1 MRTRLSIIAML
12 AVVALVATCCSV
24 DNDNNGYPSM
34 SQMMGNN
41 GQMPGSGMGPGN
53 MMPGVMGGSDTSGN
67 DLQDFDISLNTASLT
82 SDTETIPT
90 DENDESYEDYVEH
103 SSFTETVSIE
113 YADDKATIGNLPEG
127 VEATVD
133 GAGVI
138 INSTIK
144 GVNYELK
151 GSTSDGY
158 FKIYSEKK
166 FQLTLNGV
174 TLTNTT
180 GAAINIQSG
189 KRAFVTL
196 ADGTTNSLTDGSSYN
211 TPDGEDEK
219 GAFFSEGQLIFNGKG
234 SLEVTGNK
242 KHGIV
247 SDDYIRFRAGTNI
260 YVTTA
265 KGHGVKTNDY
275 VVIGG
280 GVLNIEVSGTAK
292 KGISTD
298 GYVLVTGGRTTIFT
312 SGEGEYDDEEGDVS
326 GAAGIKADSYFQMDG
341 GQLNIK
347 STGAGG
353 KGINTDG
360 EIIINDGDIQVITT
374 GKAFTYG
381 DLDSKAKG
389 IKSDTDV
396 TVNGGTVKIKTMGG
410 EGSEGLEA
418 KGVMNINGGEIE
430 IASYDDCINSAGDMT
445 ISGGYIYAFATN
457 NDAIDSNGN
466 LYIKGGV
473 IVALGASG
481 AECAIDAAEGKNL
494 YISGGTVIGIGGSNA
509 SFPASSSS
517 QMSMAF
523 QASITA
529 GNTITVSD
537 GSKGLLS
544 FTVKRNYQSGL
555 FLISSPELQNGTSYT
570 IYTGSSV
577 SGDDW
582 HGLYTTP
589 TVSNLG
595 SELGSVT
602 AQATAGGSNQG
613 GPGGMGGRP

>member
-1 MRTRLSIIAML
+1 MRKRLSILTLM
-12 AVVALVATCCSV
+12 AVVSLVATCCSV
-24 DNDNNGYPSM
+24 EDDNSGYPSM
-34 SQMMGNN
+34 NEMMGNG
-41 GQMPGSGMGPGN
+41 GQMPGG
-53 MMPGVMGGSDTSGN
+53 MMPNNMGGSDTSGN
-67 DLQDFDISLNTASLT
+67 DLQDFDIAINTTPLSNE
-82 SDTETIPT
+82 TENIPT
-90 DENDESYEDYVEH
+90 SENDESYEDFVEH
-103 SSFTETVSIE
+103 SSFTETVSIR
-113 YADDKATIGNLPEG
+113 YADGNATVSSLPEG

-133 GAGVI
+133 GAGVT
-138 INSTIK
+138 INSTIG
-144 GVNYELK
+144 GVAYELS

-166 FQLTLNGV
+166 FHLTLNDIS
-174 TLTNTT
+174 LINTT

-189 KRAFVTL
+189 KRVFVTL

-247 SDDYIRFRAGTNI
+247 SDDYIRFRTGTNI
-260 YVTTA
+260 YITA
-265 KGHGVKTNDY
+265 SNGHGIKTNDY
-275 VVIGG
+275 VAIGG

-298 GYVLVTGGRTTIFT
+298 GYVLVSGGRTTILT
-312 SGEGEYDDEEGDVS
+312 TGEGEYDEDEADVS

-374 GKAFTYG
+374 GKSYTYSN
-381 DLDSKAKG
+381 LDSKAKG

-396 TVNGGTVKIKTMGG
+396 TINGGTMKIKTMGG

-473 IVALGASG
+473 VLALGSAG
-481 AECAIDAAEGKNL
+481 AECAIDAAEGKSL
-494 YISGGTVIGIGGSNA
+494 YINGGTVVGVGGSNA

-517 QMSMAF
+517 QMSIAF
-523 QASITA
+523 QANVTA
-529 GNTITVSD
+529 GSTLTIAD
-537 GSKGLLS
+537 GNSGLLS
-544 FTVKRNYQSGL
+544 LTMKRNYQGGL
-555 FLISSPELQNGTSYT
+555 YLISLPDFKNGTSYT
-570 IYTGSSV
+570 VYSGSTV
-577 SGDDW
+577 SGDNW
-582 HGLYTTP
+582 HGLYISP
-589 TVSNLG
+589 TISSIGNAAG
-595 SELGSVT
+595 TAT
-602 AQATAGGSNQG
+602 AQATAGGNSQM
-613 GPGGMGGRP
+613 GPGARP

>member
-1 MRTRLSIIAML
+1 MRNRCIYLAMM
-12 AVVALVATCCSV
+12 AVVAIVATCCSV
-24 DNDNNGYPSM
+24 EDDNSGYPSM
-34 SQMMGNN
+34 TELMGNN
-41 GQMPGSGMGPGN
+41 GQIPNG
-53 MMPGVMGGSDTSGN
+53 MMPGGMGQNDNSGN
-67 DLQDFDISLNTASLT
+67 DLQDFDISLNTAALT
-82 SDTETIPT
+82 SETENIPT

-103 SSFTETVSIE
+103 SSFSETVSIV
-113 YADDKATIGNLPEG
+113 YADNEATVSTLPDG

-138 INSTIK
+138 INSTIA
-144 GVNYELK
+144 GVAYELK
-151 GSTSDGY
+151 GSSSNGY

-166 FQLTLNGV
+166 FHLTLNGV
-174 TLTNTT
+174 SLTNPT
-180 GAAINIQSG
+180 GAPINIQSG
-189 KRAFVTL
+189 KRVFVTL
-196 ADGTTNSLTDGSSYN
+196 ADGTSNSLVDGTSYN
-211 TPDGEDEK
+211 TPDDEDEK
-219 GAFFSEGQLIFNGKG
+219 GTFFSEGQLIFNGKG

-247 SDDYIRFRAGTNI
+247 SDDYIRFRTGTNI
-260 YVTTA
+260 YVTA
-265 KGHGVKTNDY
+265 SNGHGIKTNDY
-275 VVIGG
+275 VVVGG

-298 GYVLVTGGRTTIFT
+298 GYVLVSGGRTTILT
-312 SGEGEYDDEEGDVS
+312 SGEGEYDEDENDVS
-326 GAAGIKADSYFQMDG
+326 GAAGIKADDYFQMDG

-374 GKAFTYG
+374 GQTFTYSS

-396 TVNGGTVKIKTMGG
+396 TVNGGTIKIKATGG

-430 IASYDDCINSAGDMT
+430 IATYDDCINSAGDMYLN
-445 ISGGYIYAFATN
+445 GGYIYAFATN
-457 NDAIDSNGN
+457 NDAIDSNGD

-509 SFPASSSS
+509 SYPASSSS
-517 QMSMAF
+517 QMSVAF
-523 QASITA
+523 QASVST
-529 GNTITVSD
+529 GSTLTIAD
-537 GSKGLLS
+537 GSDAILS
-544 FTVKRNYQSGL
+544 FTIKRGYQSGL
-555 FLISSPELQNGTSYT
+555 YLISSPDFKNGTSYT
-570 IYTGSSV
+570 VYSGSSV
-577 SGDDW
+577 AGDDW
-582 HGLYTTP
+582 HGLYTEP
-589 TVSNLG
+589 SVSNVG
-595 SELGSVT
+595 TELGSVT
-602 AQATAGGSNQG
+602 AQATAGGNSM
-613 GPGGMGGRP
+613 GGMQGGRP

>member
-1 MRTRLSIIAML
+1 MRNRCIYLAMM
-12 AVVALVATCCSV
+12 AVVAIVATCCSV
-24 DNDNNGYPSM
+24 EDDNNGYPSM
-34 SQMMGNN
+34 SEMMGPN
-41 GQMPGSGMGPGN
+41 GRMQGGMGPG
-53 MMPGVMGGSDTSGN
+53 GMGQSDTNGN
-67 DLQDFDISLNTASLT
+67 DLQDFDISLDSTPLS

-103 SSFTETVSIE
+103 SSFSETVSIV
-113 YADDKATIGNLPEG
+113 YADNKATISTLPEG
-127 VEATVD
+127 VEATVE

-144 GVNYELK
+144 GVTYELK
-151 GSTSDGY
+151 GSSSNGY

-174 TLTNTT
+174 SLTNPS
-180 GAAINIQSG
+180 GAPINIQSG

-196 ADGTTNSLTDGSSYN
+196 ADGTSNSLTDGTSYN

-219 GAFFSEGQLIFNGKG
+219 GTLFSEGQLIFNGKG

-260 YVTTA
+260 FITA
-265 KGHGVKTNDY
+265 SNGHGIKSNDY

-298 GYVLVTGGRTTIFT
+298 GYVLVSGGRTTILT
-312 SGEGEYDDEEGDVS
+312 SGDGEYDEDEDDVS
-326 GAAGIKADSYFQMDG
+326 GAAGIKADLYFQMDG
-341 GQLNIK
+341 GQLNVK

-374 GKAFTYG
+374 GKTFTYSS

-389 IKSDTDV
+389 IKSDTNV
-396 TVNGGTVKIKTMGG
+396 TVNGGTIKIKATGG

-418 KGVMNINGGEIE
+418 KGVMNINNGEIE
-430 IASYDDCINSAGDMT
+430 IASYDDCINSAEDMT

-473 IVALGASG
+473 IVALGASE
-481 AECAIDAAEGKNL
+481 AECAIDAAEGKSI
-494 YISGGTVIGIGGSNA
+494 YITGGTVVGVGGSNA
-509 SFPASSSS
+509 SYPASSSS
-517 QMSMAF
+517 QMSIAF
-523 QASITA
+523 QASVSA
-529 GNTITVSD
+529 GSTLSIAD
-537 GSKGLLS
+537 GNDAILS
-544 FTVKRNYQSGL
+544 FTIERGYQGGL
-555 FLISSPELQNGTSYT
+555 YLISSPDFKNGSSYT
-570 IYTGSSV
+570 VYSGSSV

-582 HGLYTTP
+582 HGLYTEP
-589 TVSNLG
+589 SVSNIG

-602 AQATAGGSNQG
+602 AQATAGGNSM
-613 GPGGMGGRP
+613 GGMGGRP

>member
-1 MRTRLSIIAML
+1 MKNRFSFLALM

-24 DNDNNGYPSM
+24 EDDNSGYPDM
-34 SQMMGNN
+34 NGIMNG
-41 GQMPGSGMGPGN
+41 GQMPGGMGTGGMGPG
-53 MMPGVMGGSDTSGN
+53 GMGGSDTSGN
-67 DLQDFDISLNTASLT
+67 DLADFDISMNSTALT

-103 SSFTETVSIE
+103 SSFSATVNIS
-113 YADDKATIGNLPEG
+113 YTDSGATLSDLPDG

-144 GVNYELK
+144 GVNYQLS
-151 GSTSDGY
+151 GNSSNGY

-196 ADGTTNSLTDGSSYN
+196 ADGTSNRLTDGTSYN

-219 GAFFSEGQLIFNGKG
+219 GSFFSEGQLIFNGKG
-234 SLEVTGNK
+234 ALEVYGNK

-298 GYVLVTGGRTTIFT
+298 GYVLVTGGRTTILT
-312 SGEGEYDDEEGDVS
+312 SGEGEYDEDDKDVS
-326 GAAGIKADSYFQMDG
+326 GAAGIKADAYFQMDG

-353 KGINTDG
+353 KGIN
-360 EIIINDGDIQVITT
+360 
-374 GKAFTYG
+374 
-381 DLDSKAKG
+381 
-389 IKSDTDV
+389 
-396 TVNGGTVKIKTMGG
+396 KI
-410 EGSEGLEA
+410 
-418 KGVMNINGGEIE
+418 
-430 IASYDDCINSAGDMT
+430 
-445 ISGGYIYAFATN
+445 
-457 NDAIDSNGN
+457 
-466 LYIKGGV
+466 
-473 IVALGASG
+473 
-481 AECAIDAAEGKNL
+481 
-494 YISGGTVIGIGGSNA
+494 
-509 SFPASSSS
+509 
-517 QMSMAF
+517 
-523 QASITA
+523 
-529 GNTITVSD
+529 
-537 GSKGLLS
+537 
-544 FTVKRNYQSGL
+544 
-555 FLISSPELQNGTSYT
+555 
-570 IYTGSSV
+570 
-577 SGDDW
+577 
-582 HGLYTTP
+582 
-589 TVSNLG
+589 
-595 SELGSVT
+595 
-602 AQATAGGSNQG
+602 
-613 GPGGMGGRP
+613 GRAHV

>member
-1 MRTRLSIIAML
+1 MRNRCIYLAMM
-12 AVVALVATCCSV
+12 AVVAIVATCCSV
-24 DNDNNGYPSM
+24 EDDNSGYPSM
-34 SQMMGNN
+34 SEMMGPN
-41 GQMPGSGMGPGN
+41 GQMPGGMGPG
-53 MMPGVMGGSDTSGN
+53 GMGQSDTNGN
-67 DLQDFDISLNTASLT
+67 DLQDFDISLDRTPLS

-103 SSFTETVSIE
+103 SSFSETVSIV
-113 YADDKATIGNLPEG
+113 YADDKATVSTLPEG

-144 GVNYELK
+144 GVAYELK
-151 GSTSDGY
+151 GSSSNGY

-174 TLTNTT
+174 SLTNPS
-180 GAAINIQSG
+180 GAPINIQSG

-196 ADGTTNSLTDGSSYN
+196 ADGTSNSLTDGTSYN

-219 GAFFSEGQLIFNGKG
+219 GTLFSEGQLIFNGKG

-260 YVTTA
+260 YITA
-265 KGHGVKTNDY
+265 SNGHGVKSNDY

-298 GYVLVTGGRTTIFT
+298 GYVLVSGGRTTILT
-312 SGEGEYDDEEGDVS
+312 SGEGEYDEDENDVS

-374 GKAFTYG
+374 GQTFTYSG

-396 TVNGGTVKIKTMGG
+396 TINGGTIKIKTTGG

-418 KGVMNINGGEIE
+418 KGVMNINDGEIE
-430 IASYDDCINSAGDMT
+430 IASYDDCINSAGDMI

-457 NDAIDSNGN
+457 NDAIDSNGD

-473 IVALGASG
+473 IVALGASE

-509 SFPASSSS
+509 SYPASSSS
-517 QMSMAF
+517 QMSIAF
-523 QASITA
+523 QASISSGSTL
-529 GNTITVSD
+529 TIAD
-537 GSKGLLS
+537 GTNAVLS
-544 FTVKRNYQSGL
+544 FTINRGYQSGL
-555 FLISSPELQNGTSYT
+555 YLITSPDLKD
-570 IYTGSSV
+570 GSSYAVYAGSTV
-577 SGDDW
+577 SGDNW
-582 HGLYTTP
+582 HGLYTNP

-602 AQATAGGSNQG
+602 AQATAGGNSV
-613 GPGGMGGRP
+613 GGMQGGRP

>member
-1 MRTRLSIIAML
+1 MRNRCIYLAMM
-12 AVVALVATCCSV
+12 AVVAIVATCCSV
-24 DNDNNGYPSM
+24 EDDNSGYPSM
-34 SQMMGNN
+34 PEMTGPN
-41 GQMPGSGMGPGN
+41 GQMPGGMGPG
-53 MMPGVMGGSDTSGN
+53 GMGQNDTNGN
-67 DLQDFDISLNTASLT
+67 DLQDFDINLNSTPLSNE
-82 SDTETIPT
+82 TETIPT

-103 SSFTETVSIE
+103 SSFSETVSIV
-113 YADDKATIGNLPEG
+113 YADDKATLSTLPDG

-138 INSTIK
+138 INSTTK
-144 GVNYELK
+144 GVAYELK
-151 GSTSDGY
+151 GSSSNGY

-174 TLTNTT
+174 SLTNPT

-189 KRAFVTL
+189 KRAFVTI
-196 ADGTTNSLTDGSSYN
+196 ADGTSNTLTDGSSYN

-219 GAFFSEGQLIFNGKG
+219 GTLFSEGQLIFNGKG

-260 YVTTA
+260 YVTA
-265 KGHGVKTNDY
+265 SNGHGVKSNDY

-298 GYVLVTGGRTTIFT
+298 GYVLVSGGRTTILT
-312 SGEGEYDDEEGDVS
+312 SGDGEYDEDENDVS
-326 GAAGIKADSYFQMDG
+326 GAAGVKADGYFQMDG

-360 EIIINDGDIQVITT
+360 EIIINDGDIQVVTT
-374 GKAFTYG
+374 GKTYTYSS

-396 TVNGGTVKIKTMGG
+396 TINGGSIKIKTMGG

-430 IASYDDCINSAGDMT
+430 IASYDDCINTAGDMT

-457 NDAIDSNGN
+457 NDAIDSNGD

-473 IVALGASG
+473 IVALGSSG

-509 SFPASSSS
+509 SYPASSSS
-517 QMSMAF
+517 QMSVAF
-523 QASITA
+523 QASVSS
-529 GNTITVSD
+529 GNTLTISD
-537 GSKGLLS
+537 GSNAIMSFAMKRSYQNGL
-544 FTVKRNYQSGL
+544 Y
-555 FLISSPELQNGTSYT
+555 LISSPDFKNGTSYT
-570 IYTGSSV
+570 VYSGSTV

-582 HGLYTTP
+582 HGLYTNP
-589 TVSNLG
+589 TVSGLG

-602 AQATAGGSNQG
+602 AQATAGGNTM
-613 GPGGMGGRP
+613 GGMQGGRP

>member
-1 MRTRLSIIAML
+1 ML

-41 GQMPGSGMGPGN
+41 GQMPGGGMGPGN
-53 MMPGVMGGSDTSGN
+53 MMPGGMGGSDTSGN

-103 SSFTETVSIE
+103 SAFTETVSIE
-113 YADDKATIGNLPEG
+113 YAGDKATIGNLPEG

-144 GVNYELK
+144 GVNYELT
-151 GSTSDGY
+151 GSSSDGY

-174 TLTNTT
+174 TLTNTS

-196 ADGTTNSLTDGSSYN
+196 ADGTKNSLTDGSSYN

-247 SDDYIRFRAGTNI
+247 SDDYVRFRAGTNI

-265 KGHGVKTNDY
+265 KGHGVKSNDY
-275 VVIGG
+275 VLIGG

-298 GYVLVTGGRTTIFT
+298 GYVLVTGGRTTILT
-312 SGEGEYDDEEGDVS
+312 SGDGEYDEDEGDVS
-326 GAAGIKADSYFQMDG
+326 GAAGIKADAYFQMEG

-360 EIIINDGDIQVITT
+360 EIIINDGDIQIITT
-374 GKAFTYG
+374 GKAYTYG
-381 DLDSKAKG
+381 NLDAKAKG

-396 TVNGGTVKIKTMGG
+396 TVNGGTVRIKTMGG

-418 KGVMNINGGEIE
+418 KGVMNLNGGEIE

-494 YISGGTVIGIGGSNA
+494 YISGGTVIGVGGSNA
-509 SFPASSSS
+509 TYPASSSS
-517 QMSMAF
+517 QMSVAF
-523 QASITA
+523 TASLQAGS
-529 GNTITVSD
+529 TITVGE
-537 GSKGLLS
+537 GSNPLLS
-544 FTVKRNYQSGL
+544 FTINRNYQSGL
-555 FLISSPELQNGTSYT
+555 YLISSPDLKNSTSYS
-570 IYTGSSV
+570 IYTGSTIN
-577 SGDDW
+577 GDNW
-582 HGLYTTP
+582 HGLYVNP
-589 TVSNLG
+589 NVSSLG
-595 SELGSVT
+595 TESGSVT
-602 AQATAGGSNQG
+602 AQATAGGSNQMM
-613 GPGGMGGRP
+613 PGGMGGRP